1 MVTKPPRELAARC
14 ESMPF
19 IRSGGRRRYGV
30 RHRSR
35 GNSEVTVVMLFTP
48 PKLTVRKPPELSV
61 VKSATPPE
69 RTNMLTDDDV
79 VGIGPA
85 GEMV

>member
-1 MVTKPPRELAARC
+1 
-14 ESMPF
+14 
-19 IRSGGRRRYGV
+19 
-30 RHRSR
+30 
-35 GNSEVTVVMLFTP
+35 MLFTP

-69 RTNMLTDDDV
+69 RTDMLTDDDV